1 MSLIPQDKIQE
12 LKPAADVAAVA
23 ATAAL
28 EIEQA
33 TVAYT
38 INTAANNGN
47 TNVEINYPISKATI
61 DLLHENGYSVK
72 YPMAVARPGDL
83 VIISWEPEE

>member
-1 MSLIPQDKIQE
+1 MSLIPQDELRE
-12 LKPAADVAAVA
+12 LKPASEVANVA
-23 ATAAL
+23 STAAL

-47 TNVEINYPISKATI
+47 TCVEINYPISKDTI
-61 DLLHENGYSVK
+61 DLLHDNGYFVK

-83 VIISWEPEE
+83 VIISWEST